1 MNHIKA
7 HFIYERELNESYM
20 KAYIKTAKHYRN
32 LNVLTELK
40 TAWISSTLKV
50 AEFTNGQFCFSND
63 FSKASQDGDLGKD
76 SGITA

>member
-40 TAWISSTLKV
+40 TA
-50 AEFTNGQFCFSND
+50 
-63 FSKASQDGDLGKD
+63 
-76 SGITA
+76 